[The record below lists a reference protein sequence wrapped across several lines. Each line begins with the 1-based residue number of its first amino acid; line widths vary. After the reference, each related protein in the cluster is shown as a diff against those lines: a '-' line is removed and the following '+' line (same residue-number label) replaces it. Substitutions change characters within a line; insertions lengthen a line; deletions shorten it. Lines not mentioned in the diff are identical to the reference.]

1 MNTAPKCPTTPFW
14 YFYCYFYQVNH
25 MDNGIS
31 LVDSLKNSTLQPMIK
46 RFARDSVVLVRS
58 HFPATAGKMVAGK
71 HLKVGICFSNG
82 GIVKYGN
89 RSWRWKKKS
98 ILITAPHESGEFSSP
113 DVNMLGIAIDTEKFC
128 SICQSA
134 SCYQSTV
141 LEDEIISSVAIAMW
155 ECAERQDTYS
165 AFLKEGIYVILRRIA
180 ELSKNHTQHQSASQ
194 LSPRQLTCL
203 SEYIQRQIEQEIRID
218 ELAELLGMGAKQ
230 FYRAIESTTGTTPY
244 KYILINRMKEAKQY
258 LQQGHSVTHVAGMVG
273 YSNPSKFTAAFARVV
288 GCTPSHWKQ
297 NNTVVA

>member
-71 HLKVGICFSNG
+71 HLKIGICFSNG

-98 ILITAPHESGEFSSP
+98 ILITAPHESGAVSY
-113 DVNMLGIAIDTEKFC
+113 T
-128 SICQSA
+128 
-134 SCYQSTV
+134 
-141 LEDEIISSVAIAMW
+141 
-155 ECAERQDTYS
+155 
-165 AFLKEGIYVILRRIA
+165 
-180 ELSKNHTQHQSASQ
+180 H
-194 LSPRQLTCL
+194 LTL
-203 SEYIQRQIEQEIRID
+203 P
-218 ELAELLGMGAKQ
+218 
-230 FYRAIESTTGTTPY
+230 T
-244 KYILINRMKEAKQY
+244 NRE
-258 LQQGHSVTHVAGMVG
+258 V
-273 YSNPSKFTAAFARVV
+273 
-288 GCTPSHWKQ
+288 
-297 NNTVVA
+297 